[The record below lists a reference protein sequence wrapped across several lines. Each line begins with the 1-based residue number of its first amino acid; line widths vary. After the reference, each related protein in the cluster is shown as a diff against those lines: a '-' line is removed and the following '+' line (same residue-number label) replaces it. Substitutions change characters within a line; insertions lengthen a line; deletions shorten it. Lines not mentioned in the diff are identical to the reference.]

1 MLRIPKCGTL
11 SLVRTK
17 AGAVTIPI
25 NRLLAGSSLRPDEIR
40 IMNEAHEGALR
51 ALCLVDRNDLLTE
64 LVARKIIEVG
74 RASPAG
80 LDPARISSLAI
91 KALGLQ

>member
-1 MLRIPKCGTL
+1 
-11 SLVRTK
+11 
-17 AGAVTIPI
+17 
-25 NRLLAGSSLRPDEIR
+25 
-40 IMNEAHEGALR
+40 MNEAHEGALR